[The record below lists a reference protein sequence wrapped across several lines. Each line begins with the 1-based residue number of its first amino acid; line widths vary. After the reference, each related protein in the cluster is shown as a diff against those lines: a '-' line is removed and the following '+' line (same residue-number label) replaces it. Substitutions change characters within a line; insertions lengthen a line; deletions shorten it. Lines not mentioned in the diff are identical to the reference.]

1 MLPRAFAIGG
11 VVGVAVLG
19 AGWPYLHGAPALAV
33 VNVLI
38 SGGLATAGTAL
49 MASPPTRRAGAPL
62 LAAGVAWVATWAM
75 SWNHTLLPLLGIAGN
90 CSFYVLFGVGLL
102 GYPHGR
108 LSSLADRVVVALAGL
123 AFGPLMA
130 VSVLTSRPEWNGY
143 GPDVWWP
150 GWFADLPTFQT
161 ISDVYQVVNPLLA
174 CGFAIGLVR
183 RVRALRGP
191 ERAAAS
197 LVLGAVAVAGIGVAL
212 VAPPIDVDDLDG
224 VMRGIE
230 AQSVVLALLPV
241 ALGIAAARRALGVAT
256 AADRVLRLADPATI
270 VSVRDA
276 LRTVLNDPTVELR
289 FWLPDLRCYVDVD
302 GRPAALGGP
311 VDIGGVVDIGGPVD
325 AGSAADAGRTAEA
338 GRAPEPASGARWTRE
353 VLTRDGA
360 PLAVVTG
367 DPALGQHRA
376 FTDAALR
383 AGRLALENAQLQVA
397 VRAQLVETHAAHLRV
412 AGASAAQRRRMA
424 HDLGDGMQRRL
435 TDLARV
441 ASRAP
446 DADPAETRLL
456 LRHLHEG
463 LLAANQEVR
472 DLSRGLRAADAVP
485 GGPTS

>member
-1 MLPRAFAIGG
+1 MTVGRVLPRAFATGG

-49 MASPPTRRAGAPL
+49 MASAPTRRAGVPL
-62 LAAGVAWVATWAM
+62 LGAGVAWVATWAM

-90 CSFYVLFGVGLL
+90 CSFYLLFGVGLL

-108 LSSLADRVVVALAGL
+108 LSGLADRVFVALAGL

-161 ISDVYQVVNPLLA
+161 ISDAYQVVNPLLA

-183 RVRALRGP
+183 RVRVLRGP
-191 ERAAAS
+191 ERAAAP

-270 VSVRDA
+270 ASVRDA

-289 FWLPDLRCYVDVD
+289 FWLPDLQRYVDVD
-302 GRPAALGGP
+302 GRRAGL
-311 VDIGGVVDIGGPVD
+311 D
-325 AGSAADAGRTAEA
+325 AGVEA
-338 GRAPEPASGARWTRE
+338 GARWTRE
-353 VLTRDGA
+353 VRTRDGA

-367 DPALGQHRA
+367 DPALGQHGA
-376 FTDAALR
+376 FTGAALR

-397 VRAQLVETHAAHLRV
+397 VRARLVETHAAHLRV
-412 AGASAAQRRRMA
+412 AGARAAQRQRLA
-424 HDLGDGMQRRL
+424 HDLGDGMQQRL
-435 TDLARV
+435 LDLAHV
-441 ASRAP
+441 AAGAP
-446 DADPAETRLL
+446 AADPAQTRLV

-472 DLSRGLRAADAVP
+472 DLGRGLRAGDPAP